1 MEGVLL
7 SILYTRPW
15 SWRRGGWALPF
26 VATGAAARSVWEVSV
41 GHPFSKAPQQRKNG
55 MRFPICTTVAAARF
69 QRAAT
74 KRARERADAGA
85 RHSSAALGG
94 ENETRLG
101 WVGAPGG
108 ICAPVASS
116 PAPLEGIKGARPG
129 RDCSPWWRAAHS
141 GNGRVS
147 RGVGDGQTGHGGDY
161 TCLARPG
168 LSPARLPDQ
177 EIPSSC
183 DHRTTR
189 PFSSSSFSPS
199 LTVLMPVAITSSA

>member
-1 MEGVLL
+1 M
-7 SILYTRPW
+7 
-15 SWRRGGWALPF
+15 A
-26 VATGAAARSVWEVSV
+26 AGAAARSVWEVSV

-55 MRFPICTTVAAARF
+55 MCFPICTTVAAARF

-108 ICAPVASS
+108 ICAPVHSVQ
-116 PAPLEGIKGARPG
+116 PHRHRRLETDGIEVVARTVVTEEALVGLETG
-129 RDCSPWWRAAHS
+129 RDGGELYLPCKPPGVSPGS
-141 GNGRVS
+141 V
-147 RGVGDGQTGHGGDY
+147 
-161 TCLARPG
+161 
-168 LSPARLPDQ
+168 RLPDQ

-183 DHRTTR
+183 DYRTTR
-189 PFSSSSFSPS
+189 PFISSSPS
-199 LTVLMPVAITSSA
+199 LAVLMPVAIAGPA